1 VALWNG
7 WKVVR
12 FAPGGGID
20 VVVDVAAS
28 HVTSVMFGGPD
39 LEDLYITCAWSELS
53 DAQRA
58 SEPHAGSLFK
68 VRPGFRGY
76 PAVEFA
82 G

>member
-1 VALWNG
+1 M
-7 WKVVR
+7 
-12 FAPGGGID
+12 P
-20 VVVDVAAS
+20 AS

-39 LEDLYITCAWSELS
+39 LEDLYITCAWSELT
-53 DAQRA
+53 DDERA
-58 SEPHAGSLFK
+58 AEPMAGSLFK